1 MKLKNSMK
9 KILVVGA
16 VLLSLLACNTKKV
29 GSMEVQIQVDGL
41 KKGTVYLQKV
51 VDTLMVTVDSIVVDG
66 AATFTLSDNVESPE
80 MYYIT
85 LADSDKKI
93 LFFGEKGKIEI
104 KSKLDRFDIAAT
116 IKGSKNQDLLNQYN
130 KMISKFNNQQLDL
143 IQADFEA
150 NKTKN
155 EVLIDS
161 IDKLSQRLL
170 IRRYLYATNFAV
182 THPKNEVSAYIAL
195 TDLYNANIKLL
206 DTINNSLIKSV
217 KQSKYGLQLNRF
229 IAEIKKNEK

>member
-1 MKLKNSMK
+1 
-9 KILVVGA
+9 
-16 VLLSLLACNTKKV
+16 
-29 GSMEVQIQVDGL
+29 
-41 KKGTVYLQKV
+41 
-51 VDTLMVTVDSIVVDG
+51 MVTVDSIVVDG